1 MAMMRRGNNQKLSVA
16 CPPRVGGSGG
26 RSRYCAGTDSSLS
39 LSLSFSFSFLTSLPD
54 VIEEGN
60 CGGKESER
68 SGAELD
74 STRFDSAGLNHGEL
88 LLHAAV

>member
-16 CPPRVGGSGG
+16 CPPRVGRSGG
-26 RSRYCAGTDSSLS
+26 RSGFCAALS